1 MKKFIFLFLISSF
14 TGHLFAQMHRLP
26 ELMQKSNTAKVAE
39 RIDSKCPS
47 VMPSHPKTPILH
59 EGFEGTLFPPAG
71 WTQTITIA
79 NFTWRL
85 DTSHSSPHSGTK
97 KAGVVYDPALTTQ
110 NEWLISPTINL
121 TSFTHPMIEFWWNMS
136 YYWGVSPNNNYNLNM
151 KISTNGGTTWTQLW
165 SEDSAGA
172 FTSFIWYRKIYDLT
186 AYNTY
191 SNVKIA
197 FQYYGRDGAACAIDD
212 ILIDEYRNNDIQLD
226 NFIYST
232 NYSQIPLTQTDTVV
246 FAADLTNIGYL
257 PQPNCRLSVNVNG
270 SAFSTQSNAMNF
282 PKGYYDTL
290 IANNALIPSALGD
303 YQVAYAIHSDS
314 VDQSPFDNFDTTY
327 FKVTSNMYAADGN
340 HYANGYYEWGGMN
353 TGNTE
358 TQSFVIGNRF
368 WIQTSGNATSVYVA
382 LAKGTTAG
390 TTIIA
395 NFYDNIDNAPIANS
409 AFYVIQPTDIN
420 TVTGEAPKFIRLQL
434 TSPVAMTGP
443 AYYFAGVEYFGGADT
458 VKIAESPKHGYKYN
472 QISLIY
478 YNDPSGLDWYNVGTA
493 TPMVRLGVDETDA
506 GIIENNTGMT
516 LQSIPNPASNAAMV
530 SYSVTENT
538 NVILS
543 IFDITGKQ
551 ILSLNEGSKDAG
563 TYSKQLDLSS
573 LTAGSYF
580 LQLTTG
586 TKSLVKKLMIVK

>member
-1 MKKFIFLFLISSF
+1 
-14 TGHLFAQMHRLP
+14 
-26 ELMQKSNTAKVAE
+26 
-39 RIDSKCPS
+39 
-47 VMPSHPKTPILH
+47 
-59 EGFEGTLFPPAG
+59 
-71 WTQTITIA
+71 
-79 NFTWRL
+79 
-85 DTSHSSPHSGTK
+85 
-97 KAGVVYDPALTTQ
+97 
-110 NEWLISPTINL
+110 
-121 TSFTHPMIEFWWNMS
+121 
-136 YYWGVSPNNNYNLNM
+136 
-151 KISTNGGTTWTQLW
+151 
-165 SEDSAGA
+165 
-172 FTSFIWYRKIYDLT
+172 
-186 AYNTY
+186 
-191 SNVKIA
+191 
-197 FQYYGRDGAACAIDD
+197 
-212 ILIDEYRNNDIQLD
+212 
-226 NFIYST
+226 
-232 NYSQIPLTQTDTVV
+232 
-246 FAADLTNIGYL
+246 
-257 PQPNCRLSVNVNG
+257 
-270 SAFSTQSNAMNF
+270 
-282 PKGYYDTL
+282 
-290 IANNALIPSALGD
+290 
-303 YQVAYAIHSDS
+303 
-314 VDQSPFDNFDTTY
+314 
-327 FKVTSNMYAADGN
+327 MYAADGN